1 MILCTALVPR
11 HDYKSFKVED
21 ICKLAEK
28 CYPSNFI
35 EMEDDFLAT
44 FLITYIEKDIARS
57 FDANS
62 IIDAFNYM
70 KERQIQFKMPYFS

>member
-1 MILCTALVPR
+1 MVATERAFSAMKFVKTRLRNT
-11 HDYKSFKVED
+11 
-21 ICKLAEK
+21 
-28 CYPSNFI
+28 
-35 EMEDDFLAT
+35 MEDDFLAT

>member
-1 MILCTALVPR
+1 MKFVKTRLRNT
-11 HDYKSFKVED
+11 
-21 ICKLAEK
+21 
-28 CYPSNFI
+28 
-35 EMEDDFLAT
+35 MEDDFLAT